1 MLFMRTGERSVD
13 HCLLALVTVGSIDR
27 HMIGCTA
34 SEVVLRLSRLHY
46 RYCYHS
52 FRQGRHVPMVLFV
65 EIGEFY
71 ERLTNSACN
80 VPPKLKTCLAI
91 STTPPGAGTV
101 PASAKMA
108 CEKKKIARYSFPI
121 LLRSYSQRLSSKDRV
136 DDEKQHMACSVSHL
150 MPLGSNQPCMG
161 LHTFRLAQP

>member
-46 RYCYHS
+46 RYFYRS
-52 FRQGRHVPMVLFV
+52 FRGGRHVPMVLFV

-71 ERLTNSACN
+71 ERDLR
-80 VPPKLKTCLAI
+80 
-91 STTPPGAGTV
+91 TV
-101 PASAKMA
+101 HA
-108 CEKKKIARYSFPI
+108 
-121 LLRSYSQRLSSKDRV
+121 
-136 DDEKQHMACSVSHL
+136 
-150 MPLGSNQPCMG
+150 
-161 LHTFRLAQP
+161 TFRRN